1 MKNHL
6 RQIFR
11 QIAIFFL
18 AGLSALAG
26 AQQISIVSVTANGF
40 GKTEAEAMTSAV
52 INGVAQVNGESV
64 ASSMRVK
71 STSTSNESG
80 TTGERTIE
88 KDIARRTQG
97 VVKSWRKIS
106 LEPAN
111 GGGFSA
117 AASVSVVVLNRSEQ
131 LKRMK
136 LAVVP
141 SRGGDPKYTQALS
154 EEVVQQLT
162 TSRKFAIM
170 DRKNNDAIAD
180 QMQRIAKGGGAV
192 EDRVRLISEVAPD
205 FLAVVSAEWLG
216 KGSGKQALVGKLE
229 ILDYSTRQVKFSE
242 KKSFPL
248 KAGDELSNG
257 RRIGMLAKGLSR
269 AVIQTVYPP
278 IVVGFEN
285 NEITIAQGSDFFNKG
300 DKLIIKRMGNA
311 MRDPHTGEFLSYEQT
326 DIGRAEIVYVDA
338 RIAKAKLV
346 GEANIDQKQVLQKK
360 YQVWRTGESSDD
372 FFAGLTGSTEGSGNI
387 SGKKRKENLFSTDDD
402 DD

>member
-1 MKNHL
+1 M
-6 RQIFR
+6 
-11 QIAIFFL
+11 A
-18 AGLSALAG
+18 ATSALAG

-106 LEPAN
+106 LEPAS

-117 AASVSVVVLNRSEQ
+117 AASVNVVVLNRSEQ

-136 LAVVP
+136 LAIVP
-141 SRGGDPKYTQALS
+141 SRSGDPKYTQALS

-170 DRKNNDAIAD
+170 DRKNNEAIAD

-205 FLAVVSAEWLG
+205 FLAVLTAEWLG
-216 KGSGKQALVGKLE
+216 KGSGKQVLVGRLE

-248 KAGDELSNG
+248 KAGDEASNN

-278 IVVGFEN
+278 TVVGFED
-285 NEITIAQGSDFFNKG
+285 NEITIAQGSDFFSKG

-338 RIAKAKLV
+338 RIAKAKLS
-346 GEANIDQKQVLQKK
+346 GEVNVDQKLVIQKK
-360 YQVWRTGESSDD
+360 YQVWRTGESADD
-372 FFAGLTGSTEGSGNI
+372 FFAGLTGNAEGSGKT
-387 SGKKRKENLFSTDDD
+387 SEKRSKSKLFSTDDD